1 MAAEGAQRRGTDVTG
16 FKRTYK
22 TRVEDDLPQDLTL
35 YLEREASLRYGENPN
50 QPAAVYRLVSSCS
63 GDQILRYKRARRSVD
78 LEIIK
83 NAKDGLSA
91 TNVMDTLRALDVLK
105 FFGRPSVAVMKHLV
119 PSGFATQV
127 GDKNLERL
135 YVDARDADARSAFG
149 SVVVMNHPLDRAT
162 AEAVVS
168 TFVEVVV
175 APEFEGGSLDVL
187 ESRKNLRA
195 VRCKGLEKLP
205 RFVGDDCEGLYDL
218 KMLPAGR
225 VVVQAPYVSS
235 IRGKEDLV
243 LDPLVRHDERE
254 YVVERDPTERE
265 LDDLLTAWYVNLGV
279 RSNGIVLMKEGV
291 SVAIGSGQQE
301 RVGAVEQAIVKAY
314 QKAMDRE
321 GMPYDP
327 LKGIIGQE
335 ELSYN
340 PLAGAVMSSDAFLP
354 FRDSVDIVAR
364 VGVTA
369 IIQPGGSERDYEV
382 IEAANEHKM
391 AMPFTLERC
400 FGHF

>member
-50 QPAAVYRLVSSCS
+50 QPAAVYRLASSCS

-175 APEFEGGSLDVL
+175 APEFE
-187 ESRKNLRA
+187 
-195 VRCKGLEKLP
+195 
-205 RFVGDDCEGLYDL
+205 
-218 KMLPAGR
+218 
-225 VVVQAPYVSS
+225 
-235 IRGKEDLV
+235 
-243 LDPLVRHDERE
+243 
-254 YVVERDPTERE
+254 
-265 LDDLLTAWYVNLGV
+265 W
-279 RSNGIVLMKEGV
+279 
-291 SVAIGSGQQE
+291 
-301 RVGAVEQAIVKAY
+301 
-314 QKAMDRE
+314 
-321 GMPYDP
+321 
-327 LKGIIGQE
+327 
-335 ELSYN
+335 
-340 PLAGAVMSSDAFLP
+340 
-354 FRDSVDIVAR
+354 
-364 VGVTA
+364 
-369 IIQPGGSERDYEV
+369 
-382 IEAANEHKM
+382 
-391 AMPFTLERC
+391 
-400 FGHF
+400 

>member
-1 MAAEGAQRRGTDVTG
+1 M
-16 FKRTYK
+16 
-22 TRVEDDLPQDLTL
+22 TL

>member
-50 QPAAVYRLVSSCS
+50 QPAAVYRLASSCS

-91 TNVMDTLRALDVLK
+91 TNVMDTLRAL
-105 FFGRPSVAVMKHLV
+105 
-119 PSGFATQV
+119 
-127 GDKNLERL
+127 
-135 YVDARDADARSAFG
+135 DARDADARSAFG

-254 YVVERDPTERE
+254 YVAERDPTERE

-279 RSNGIVLMKEGV
+279 RSNGIVLMKDGV